1 MKLLKSLLGSLLFAF
16 ALAAAAQEAW
26 PSKPITFVV
35 TAPPGG
41 IADAYCR
48 ALGQRLTQRLGV
60 PVLVENKPGGSLII
74 GAQAVAKAPPDGYT
88 YLLGSVTSLAIN
100 VGAFKKL
107 PYDPSKDFAPVS
119 LAFYTPL
126 YLMTSP
132 KLPANSV
139 KELIALAKSKPGKLT
154 YASLGHGTS
163 LHLAAE
169 SFKALA
175 GIDLVH
181 LPYKGATTAFPD
193 LTEGRV
199 DMIFDGGAMLPQAEA
214 GKLKLL
220 AVTSPER
227 MSSTPKVPTMAE
239 AGVAGYD
246 LVLWFGFVAPA
257 GVPKPIVDRMAREV
271 ADIVREPAFR
281 ERFAGMGLEP
291 TSSTPEAFQGLI
303 AKDTKKWVKLLHDAG
318 VEPQ

>member
-139 KELIALAKSKPGKLT
+139 KELIALAKSKPGKLS

-257 GVPKPIVDRMAREV
+257 GVPKPIVDRMAKEV